1 MIMTEQI
8 EVTISANVEFEYFPG
23 DKETGESSSYGI
35 RSVKHLGQDVPV
47 SPSDID
53 GIIDTLESLR
63 AMIIEESIRQA
74 NDRKAIDLEFDGGD
88 VA

>member
-8 EVTISANVEFEYFPG
+8 EVTITANVEFEYFHEN
-23 DKETGESSSYGI
+23 KESGQSASYGI

-47 SPSDID
+47 SPTDID

-74 NDRKAIDLEFDGGD
+74 NDRKALDLEFDGGD